1 MHHKL
6 ARTRNLL
13 ILGAGICWLPATA
26 ASETGPDGRTFVES
40 LRAAGW
46 QVEMLV
52 DGSLQLMPVARSPEE
67 DLEEQ
72 GESEPPTGPDPAG
85 AEDTQPG
92 WAALRERGWRVET
105 DAEGATLLYPPAPAA
120 TPAPTPSQSPTASP
134 VAPEVADVAPNQAA
148 ARDEVARDLDALL
161 AERGWRAERESDG
174 TLVLFPLR
182 RVEARPNPVEP
193 AAGVVPSAITE
204 LEVSLPID
212 TWGKAQAVAAS
223 WLESVGD
230 SGLQV
235 GKIREI
241 FRIYLVSIVE
251 TEPPNA
257 LRHQISIGVEDGRV
271 VVLN

>member
-1 MHHKL
+1 MHNKL
-6 ARTRNLL
+6 ARTLNLL
-13 ILGAGICWLPATA
+13 ILGSGICWLQAAP

-52 DGSLQLMPVARSPEE
+52 DGSLQLMPVSRSPEE
-67 DLEEQ
+67 NQDEQ
-72 GESEPPTGPDPAG
+72 GGSEPPTGPDPVG
-85 AEDTQPG
+85 AEDTLPD

-120 TPAPTPSQSPTASP
+120 TPTPAPAPAPTP
-134 VAPEVADVAPNQAA
+134 VAPDVAHAAPDQVA
-148 ARDEVARDLDALL
+148 ARDEVARDLDSLL

-182 RVEARPNPVEP
+182 RVEARPNPIEP
-193 AAGVVPSAITE
+193 AAGVVPSAITQSG
-204 LEVSLPID
+204 VSLPID

-230 SGLQV
+230 SSLQV

-241 FRIYLVSIVE
+241 FRVYLVSIVE